1 MKIVITSSEF
11 PDQAKKHCEKFP
23 EDVTNSL
30 GLNKPEFMFMSY
42 NRHIP
47 VPMIDGRIVYK
58 SMGEMTLTFI
68 VSADRKK
75 MTLDC
80 EKMTLI
86 KKIIAILNPNLDKSM
101 AIACQEED
109 GRIFG
114 QMCR

>member
-11 PDQAKKHCEKFP
+11 PDQAKKHREKFS
-23 EDVTNSL
+23 EDVANSL
-30 GLNKPEFMFMSY
+30 GLNYPVFKYESY

-68 VSADRKK
+68 ARA
-75 MTLDC
+75 DC